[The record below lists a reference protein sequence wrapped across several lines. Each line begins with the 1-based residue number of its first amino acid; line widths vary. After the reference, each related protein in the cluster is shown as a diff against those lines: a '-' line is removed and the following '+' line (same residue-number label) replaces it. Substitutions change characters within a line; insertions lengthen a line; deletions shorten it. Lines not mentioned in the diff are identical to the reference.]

1 MGGRSFFNPTTGA
14 SLKEFTFSKRNLF
27 LILLTILLTG
37 AGLILIQQFAPRPSA
52 QTPTPL
58 PEETEAAKAA
68 VEGTQAFF
76 QIQIDLGKDAWLNH
90 FCSLS
95 TENGCAMTRMGAD
108 RLWKKYAEAKTS
120 VQATAKALEQVSKT
134 ANEQVWKVE
143 VTLSEPLPGSN
154 KTQDDAYVLAV
165 KTDTGWKFDRFL
177 LEPEVKAL
185 QERQKKEGGQ

>member
-1 MGGRSFFNPTTGA
+1 M
-14 SLKEFTFSKRNLF
+14 KEFTFSKRNIF
-27 LILLTILLTG
+27 LTLLIILLTG
-37 AGLILIQQFAPRPSA
+37 AGIILIQQFAPKPSS

-58 PEETEAAKAA
+58 PDETEAAKAA

-76 QIQIDLGKDAWLNH
+76 QIQLDAGKDAWLSH

-95 TENGCAMTRMGAD
+95 TENGCALTRMGAD
-108 RLWKKYAEAKTS
+108 RLWKKYAEAKAS

-134 ANEQVWKVE
+134 STEQVWKIE

-154 KTQDDAYVLAV
+154 KTQDEAYVLAV
-165 KTDTGWKFDRFL
+165 KTDAGWKFDRFL

-185 QERQKKEGGQ
+185 QEHQKKEGGQ

>member
-1 MGGRSFFNPTTGA
+1 M
-14 SLKEFTFSKRNLF
+14 KEFTFSKRNIF
-27 LILLTILLTG
+27 LILLIILLTG
-37 AGLILIQQFAPRPSA
+37 AGIKLIQQFAPKPSVQA
-52 QTPTPL
+52 PTP
-58 PEETEAAKAA
+58 PPDETEAAKAA

-76 QIQIDLGKDAWLNH
+76 QIQIYSGKDTWLNH

-95 TENGCAMTRMGAD
+95 TENGCTLTRMGAD
-108 RLWKKYAEAKTS
+108 RLWKKYAEAKAS

-134 ANEQVWKVE
+134 STEQVWKIE

-154 KTQDDAYVLAV
+154 KTQDEAYILTV